1 MVDDASVFPEGAML
15 GRRRRLAGGE
25 GTMTSDRR
33 AIAIVGA
40 GPRGAGLLER
50 LGASLP
56 ELLPPRTG
64 LDVHLVDP
72 FPAGAGRIWRH
83 AQSPLLAM
91 NSMAA
96 DVTMFTDASVTCE
109 GPVVPG
115 PSMWDWAQDL
125 RTGRLHD
132 MDVAELGPELAAE
145 LRALTAA
152 TFPSRRLQSA
162 YLGWVLRHVVGG
174 LPSDVRVHVHECRA
188 TGLTDDGDRQLLQ
201 LDGGVLL
208 RVDAVVLASGHLDA
222 TPTRSELDL
231 AARAAA
237 AGLRYLPPEQTTDSD
252 LSGIAAGEPV
262 VVRGTGLAF
271 VDLVVLLFE
280 GRGGRFVADHTVDD
294 AGGGLRYEPS
304 GHEPVLYVG
313 SPRGALYHAKT
324 EYALRGGRP
333 RLPRFLGPAAVQP
346 LVTRGRVDLRAEVW
360 PLMAKEIAWGW
371 YHELLHGHPGR
382 VRLDAE
388 TFTARYAAAGW
399 DSPAMADLLDEAVPD
414 PLDRIDFAAL
424 DRPLDGLN
432 ARSLEELQPLV
443 RGVIAEDLRQHV
455 DAAHTPHLG
464 AFVAM
469 LSVYAQVTP
478 LVTEGALTA
487 RSKDRDLGWWQG
499 FFNAVASGP
508 PGFRVRELL
517 ALSRAG
523 YVRFLGGGMWTEVDE
538 AAGHFRAGGAAVPG
552 ELVSAEV
559 MVDAR
564 LQEPSA
570 SRTVDPLLAGLLRRG
585 AVAEEVL
592 VDDDGTVLRNTG
604 TIRVRPADG
613 ALVDAAGRVHPQRFA
628 IGPHTNV
635 RVAGAF
641 TRPGTNAQ
649 SLRYNDAVA
658 RAILRSL
665 PVEAQESSAA

>member
-1 MVDDASVFPEGAML
+1 MGTDRSAT
-15 GRRRRLAGGE
+15 AG
-25 GTMTSDRR
+25 TDRA

-50 LGASLP
+50 LAASVP
-56 ELLPPRTG
+56 ELLPRVGAGTV
-64 LDVHLVDP
+64 LDVHLIDP

-96 DVTMFTDASVTCE
+96 DVTMFTDDSVRCE
-109 GPVVPG
+109 GPIVPG
-115 PSMWDWAQDL
+115 PSMWEWAQDL
-125 RTGRLHD
+125 REGRLAGE
-132 MDVAELGPELAAE
+132 DVRALGPELTAE

-162 YLGWVLRHVVGG
+162 YLGWVLRHVIAG
-174 LPSDVRVHVHECRA
+174 LPAGVRAHVHECRA
-188 TGLTDDGDRQLLQ
+188 VGLTDDGESQLVR
-201 LDGGVLL
+201 LDGGATL

-222 TPTRSELDL
+222 TPTDDELDL

-252 LSGIAAGEPV
+252 LSGIEPGEPV
-262 VVRGTGLAF
+262 IVRGTGLAF

-280 GRGGRFVADHTVDD
+280 GRGGRYEPGPD
-294 AGGGLRYEPS
+294 GELRYLPS
-304 GHEPVLYVG
+304 GREPVLHVG
-313 SPRGALYHAKT
+313 SPRGSLYHAKT

-333 RLPRFLGPAAVQP
+333 QLPRFLGRRVVDP
-346 LVTRGRVDLRAEVW
+346 LVVRGEVDLRAEVW

-371 YHELLHGHPGR
+371 YHELVHGHPDR
-382 VRLDAE
+382 VRCDAE
-388 TFTARYAAAGW
+388 TFTARYAAAAWG
-399 DSPAMADLLDEAVPD
+399 SAEMAALLDEAVPD
-414 PLDRIDFAAL
+414 AADRIDFAAL
-424 DRPLDGLN
+424 DRPLDGLR
-432 ARSLEELQPLV
+432 ADSLDALQPLV
-443 RGVIAEDLRQHV
+443 RASIADDLHQHV
-455 DAAHTPHLG
+455 DPAHTPHLG

-478 LVTEGALTA
+478 LVTEGALTV
-487 RSKDRDLGWWQG
+487 RSKARDVGWWQG

-508 PGFRVRELL
+508 PGFRVRQLL

-523 YVRFLGGGMWTEVDE
+523 FVRFLGPGMWTEVDA
-538 AAGHFRAGGAAVPG
+538 AAGCFRAGGTAVPG
-552 ELVSAEV
+552 ECVTATA

-564 LQEPSA
+564 LQESSA
-570 SRTVDPLLAGLLRRG
+570 SRTTDPLLAGLVRRG

-592 VDDDGTVLRNTG
+592 RADDGTVLRNTG
-604 TIRVRPADG
+604 AIRVRPADG
-613 ALVDAAGRVHPQRFA
+613 ALLDAAGRVHPRRFA

-658 RAILRSL
+658 RALLRSL
-665 PVEAQESSAA
+665 PAAARASSAA

>member
-1 MVDDASVFPEGAML
+1 
-15 GRRRRLAGGE
+15 
-25 GTMTSDRR
+25 MTTDRA

-40 GPRGAGLLER
+40 GPRGTGLLER
-50 LGASLP
+50 MAASVP
-56 ELLPPRTG
+56 ELLPRVVA
-64 LDVHLVDP
+64 LDVHLIDP
-72 FPAGAGRIWRH
+72 YPAGAGRIWRH
-83 AQSPLLAM
+83 QQSPLLAM

-96 DVTMFTDASVTCE
+96 DVTMFTDDSVRCD
-109 GPVVPG
+109 GPIVTG

-125 RTGRLHD
+125 REGRLPGE
-132 MDVAELGPELAAE
+132 DVDLGPELGAE

-162 YLGWVLRHVVGG
+162 YLGWVLRHVIAD
-174 LPSDVRVHVHECRA
+174 LPAGVRVHVHECRA
-188 TGLTDDGDRQLLQ
+188 TGLTDDGAAQLVH
-201 LDGGVLL
+201 LDGGVTL

-222 TPTRSELDL
+222 TPTDAELDL

-252 LSGIAAGEPV
+252 LSGIEPGEPV
-262 VVRGTGLAF
+262 IVRGTGLAF

-280 GRGGRFVADHTVDD
+280 GRGGRYEPGPD
-294 AGGGLRYEPS
+294 GELRYVPS
-304 GHEPVLYVG
+304 GREPVLHVG
-313 SPRGALYHAKT
+313 SPRGSLYHAKT

-333 RLPRFLGPAAVQP
+333 TLPRFLGPEAVAP
-346 LVTRGRVDLRAEVW
+346 LVARGAVDLRSEVW

-371 YHELLHGHPGR
+371 YHELLYGHPDR
-382 VRLDAE
+382 VRLDAD
-388 TFTARYAAAGW
+388 TFADRYSAAAWG
-399 DSPAMADLLDEAVPD
+399 SPEMVALLDEAVPD
-414 PLDRIDFAAL
+414 PRDRIDFAAL
-424 DRPLDGLN
+424 DRPLVGVR
-432 ARSLEELQPLV
+432 AGSLDALQPLV
-443 RGVIAEDLRQHV
+443 REHIEDDLHQHV
-455 DAAHTPHLG
+455 DPAHTPHLG

-487 RSKDRDLGWWQG
+487 RSKDRDIRWWQG

-508 PGFRVRELL
+508 PGFRVRQML

-523 YVRFLGGGMWTEVDE
+523 FVRFLGPGMWTEVGHDE
-538 AAGHFRAGGAAVPG
+538 SGAAVFRASGSAVPG
-552 ELVSAEV
+552 ESVTATV

-570 SRTVDPLLAGLLRRG
+570 SRTTDPLLADLLRRG
-585 AVAEEVL
+585 EVDEEIL

-604 TIRVRPADG
+604 EIRVRPADG
-613 ALVDAAGRVHPQRFA
+613 ALVDATGRVHPRRFA

-658 RAILRSL
+658 RAVLRSL
-665 PVEAQESSAA
+665 PAAARASSAA

>member
-1 MVDDASVFPEGAML
+1 
-15 GRRRRLAGGE
+15 
-25 GTMTSDRR
+25 MTTDRA

-40 GPRGAGLLER
+40 GPRGTGLLER
-50 LGASLP
+50 IAASVP
-56 ELLPPRTG
+56 ELLPRVVA
-64 LDVHLVDP
+64 LDVHLIDP
-72 FPAGAGRIWRH
+72 YPAGAGRIWRH
-83 AQSPLLAM
+83 EQSPLLAM

-96 DVTMFTDASVTCE
+96 DVTMFTDDSVRCD
-109 GPVVPG
+109 GPIVSG

-125 RTGRLHD
+125 REGRLPGE
-132 MDVAELGPELAAE
+132 DVADLGPELAAE

-162 YLGWVLRHVVGG
+162 YLGWVLRHVIAD
-174 LPSDVRVHVHECRA
+174 LPAGVRVYVHECRA
-188 TGLTDDGDRQLLQ
+188 TGLTDDGAAQLVH
-201 LDGGVLL
+201 LDGGVTL

-222 TPTRSELDL
+222 TPTDAELDL

-252 LSGIAAGEPV
+252 LSGIVPGEPV
-262 VVRGTGLAF
+262 IVRGTGLAF

-280 GRGGRFVADHTVDD
+280 GRGGRYERGPD
-294 AGGGLRYEPS
+294 GELRYVPS
-304 GHEPVLYVG
+304 GREPVLHVG
-313 SPRGALYHAKT
+313 SPRGSLYHAKT

-333 RLPRFLGPAAVQP
+333 TLPRFLGPEAVAP
-346 LVTRGRVDLRAEVW
+346 LVARGAVDLRTEVW

-371 YHELLHGHPGR
+371 YHELLYGHPDR
-382 VRLDAE
+382 VRLDAD
-388 TFTARYAAAGW
+388 TFTDRYSAAAWG
-399 DSPAMADLLDEAVPD
+399 SPEMVALLDEAVPD
-414 PLDRIDFAAL
+414 RRDRIDFAAL
-424 DRPLDGLN
+424 DRPLVGVR
-432 ARSLEELQPLV
+432 AGSLDALQPLV
-443 RGVIAEDLRQHV
+443 REHIEDDLHQHV
-455 DAAHTPHLG
+455 DPAHTPHLG

-487 RSKDRDLGWWQG
+487 RSKDRDIRWWQG

-508 PGFRVRELL
+508 PGFRVRQML

-523 YVRFLGGGMWTEVDE
+523 FVRFLGPGMWTEVGHDE
-538 AAGHFRAGGAAVPG
+538 SGAAVFRAGGSAVPG
-552 ELVSAEV
+552 ESVTATA
-559 MVDAR
+559 MVDGR

-570 SRTVDPLLAGLLRRG
+570 SRTTDPLLADLLRRG
-585 AVAEEVL
+585 EVAEEIL

-604 TIRVRPADG
+604 EIRVRPADG
-613 ALVDAAGRVHPQRFA
+613 ALVDATGRVHPRRFA

-658 RAILRSL
+658 RAVLRNL
-665 PVEAQESSAA
+665 PAAARASSAA

>member
-1 MVDDASVFPEGAML
+1 MLERIAASV
-15 GRRRRLAGGE
+15 
-25 GTMTSDRR
+25 S
-33 AIAIVGA
+33 
-40 GPRGAGLLER
+40 
-50 LGASLP
+50 
-56 ELLPPRTG
+56 ELLPRVG
-64 LDVHLVDP
+64 ALDVHLIDP
-72 FPAGAGRIWRH
+72 YPAGAGRIWRH
-83 AQSPLLAM
+83 EQSPLLAM

-96 DVTMFTDASVTCE
+96 DVTMFTDDSVRCD
-109 GPVVPG
+109 GPIVSG

-125 RTGRLHD
+125 REGRLPGED
-132 MDVAELGPELAAE
+132 IADLGPELAAE

-162 YLGWVLRHVVGG
+162 YLGWVLRHIIAD
-174 LPSDVRVHVHECRA
+174 LPAAVRVHVHECRA
-188 TGLTDDGDRQLLQ
+188 TGLTDDGAAQLVH
-201 LDGGVLL
+201 LDGGAIL

-222 TPTRSELDL
+222 SPTDAELDL

-252 LSGIAAGEPV
+252 LSSIQPGEPV
-262 VVRGTGLAF
+262 IVRGTGLAF

-280 GRGGRFVADHTVDD
+280 GRGGRYEPGPD
-294 AGGGLRYEPS
+294 GELRYVPS
-304 GHEPVLYVG
+304 GREPVLHVG
-313 SPRGALYHAKT
+313 SPRGSLYHAKT

-333 RLPRFLGPAAVQP
+333 TVPRFLGPEAVDP
-346 LVTRGRVDLRAEVW
+346 LVARGDVDLRTEVW

-371 YHELLHGHPGR
+371 YHELLHGHPDR
-382 VRLDAE
+382 VRLDAD
-388 TFTARYAAAGW
+388 TFTDRYSAAAWG
-399 DSPAMADLLDEAVPD
+399 SPEMVALLDEAVPD
-414 PLDRIDFAAL
+414 PRDRIDFAAL
-424 DRPLDGLN
+424 DRPLDGVR
-432 ARSLEELQPLV
+432 AGSLDALQPLV
-443 RGVIAEDLRQHV
+443 RAHIEDDLHQHV
-455 DAAHTPHLG
+455 DPAYTPHLG

-487 RSKDRDLGWWQG
+487 RSKDRDIRWWQG

-508 PGFRVRELL
+508 PGFRVRQML

-523 YVRFLGGGMWTEVDE
+523 FVRFLGPGMWTEVD
-538 AAGHFRAGGAAVPG
+538 GSVFRAGGSAVPG
-552 ELVSAEV
+552 ESVTATV
-559 MVDAR
+559 MVDGR

-570 SRTVDPLLAGLLRRG
+570 SRTTDPLLADLLRRG
-585 AVAEEVL
+585 EVAEEIL

-604 TIRVRPADG
+604 EIRVRPADG
-613 ALVDAAGRVHPQRFA
+613 ALVDATGRVHPRRFA

-658 RAILRSL
+658 RAVLRSL
-665 PVEAQESSAA
+665 AAAARVSSAA